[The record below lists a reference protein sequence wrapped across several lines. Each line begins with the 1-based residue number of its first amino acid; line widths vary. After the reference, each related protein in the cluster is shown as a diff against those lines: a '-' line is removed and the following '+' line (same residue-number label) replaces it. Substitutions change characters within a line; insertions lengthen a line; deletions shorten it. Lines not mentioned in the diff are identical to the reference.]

1 MTFPLVARVVT
12 LDLGTVGR
20 DLARAYA
27 ANTLGGVLGSLA
39 GGFLL
44 VPALGLRNTL
54 VARAAADVWLGAGGR
69 PVPTEVRRPA
79 RSSHPPRRGREEV
92 AACPVAC
99 GRVVRCQWS
108 VSRAALFLDGL
119 FQPRLGSPRALASPH
134 FFCFLL
140 HSRNCWN
147 SFS

>member
-1 MTFPLVARVVT
+1 VARVVT

-54 VARAAADVWLGAGGR
+54 VALAAANVCLGAVCWLVATQDRRRARLPPPGPR
-69 PVPTEVRRPA
+69 PPLLPAVAVPPA
-79 RSSHPPRRGREEV
+79 VFLHPPE
-92 AACPVAC
+92 
-99 GRVVRCQWS
+99 CQ
-108 VSRAALFLDGL
+108 GP
-119 FQPRLGSPRALASPH
+119 QPIYS
-134 FFCFLL
+134 
-140 HSRNCWN
+140 
-147 SFS
+147 